1 MSRRLV
7 ALASL
12 MAAACGDAAVD
23 SGYQGEPL
31 FELGVALNS
40 DDGVDP
46 STLRFALRWVA
57 ADPTDADIIVDAPV
71 VAGTATAFDIALYE
85 GPPPRAMR
93 LGGHPAGAGP
103 PAGSAKGAY
112 AVGQVIAYADL
123 DGDHRFGEC
132 APGVGRRL
140 RAGLCGRLGKR

>member
-57 ADPTDADIIVDAPV
+57 ADPTDA
-71 VAGTATAFDIALYE
+71 
-85 GPPPRAMR
+85 
-93 LGGHPAGAGP
+93 
-103 PAGSAKGAY
+103 S
-112 AVGQVIAYADL
+112 
-123 DGDHRFGEC
+123 
-132 APGVGRRL
+132 
-140 RAGLCGRLGKR
+140 